1 MIETYTQE
9 FRENLVNEYVRIGLV
24 AFLIRMPSLG
34 ITDTPTTNQLEARKA
49 LTMLEAAE
57 AEIAVTNGYKRALV
71 AVTLNPAS
79 NLYQTYYNLVA
90 TFEASLEGNFPEATH
105 ICYARG
111 ANVIDMNNDNGN
123 NRGDTQG
130 TLIKVEPLEGAPL
143 ILGTGTTL
151 IHNSIF
157 RLTSQNI

>member
-9 FRENLVNEYVRIGLV
+9 FRENLINEYVRAGLV
-24 AFLIRMPSLG
+24 AFLIRIPSLG
-34 ITDTPTTNQLEARKA
+34 VTDTPTTLQLEARKG
-49 LTMLEAAE
+49 LTMLEAVE
-57 AEIAVTNGYKRALV
+57 AEIAVLNGYKRALV
-71 AVTLNPAS
+71 AATLNPSS
-79 NLYQTYYNLVA
+79 NLYQTYYNLTS
-90 TFEASLEGNFPEATH
+90 TFEASIEGNFPEATH

-111 ANVIDMNNDNGN
+111 ANVTDMTNANGN

-143 ILGTGTTL
+143 ILGSGTTL
-151 IHNSIF
+151 THNSIF